1 VNIPPRLELNGRIAL
16 VTGASSGLG
25 ARFAEVLARAGAK
38 VVIGARRVEK
48 LRTVEGVIV
57 AAGGEVL
64 AVELDVSDE
73 ASVMAAYDQA
83 EARWGVVDTIVA
95 NAGQSWTGRT
105 TEMSAEAFDENL
117 AVNLRGAYLT
127 AREGAKRL
135 IGADS
140 RASGRGRIVFISS
153 ITAHRPEAGIT
164 AYSAAKAGVVAMAK
178 AMAVEW
184 ARQGIN
190 VNAICPGY
198 IKTELND
205 AWFESVGGADQVA
218 RFHRRRLMDIGDL
231 DALLLLLCS
240 DASRAITGS
249 AITVDDGQSL

>member
-1 VNIPPRLELNGRIAL
+1 MTNAPLLGLDGRVAL

-25 ARFAEVLARAGAK
+25 ARFAETLARAGAK
-38 VVIGARRVEK
+38 VVIGARRVDK
-48 LRTVEGVIV
+48 LKALEAIIST
-57 AAGGEVL
+57 AGGEALVT
-64 AVELDVSDE
+64 ELDVSDE
-73 ASVMAAYDQA
+73 RSVAAAYDLA

-95 NAGQSWTGRT
+95 NAGVSWSGRT
-105 TEMSAEAFDENL
+105 TEMSADAFDQSI

-140 RASGRGRIVFISS
+140 RAHGRGRIVFVSS
-153 ITAHRPEAGIT
+153 ITAHRPEAGLT
-164 AYSAAKAGVVAMAK
+164 AYSAAKAGVLAMAK

-198 IKTELND
+198 VRTELND
-205 AWFESVGGADQVA
+205 AWFDSEAGASQVA
-218 RFHRRRLMDIGDL
+218 GFHRRRLMDIGDL
-231 DALLLLLCS
+231 DALLLLLCA

-249 AITVDDGQSL
+249 AITIDDGQSL